1 MGVVLWLPFALVLN
15 LTWGWGD
22 TTTPTLGAHVFLVV
36 GTLWL
41 PALGIA
47 GFAVEA
53 GSERFLRA
61 AVLVAIA
68 GVCFVAT
75 AGVSARL
82 FPSYPQRGPHELVA
96 VGMVLPAILLPLGA
110 MAFWKRLKVP
120 RVVCAYCGG
129 WAVVLLGATVF
140 VFERDLEMK
149 LPLSV
154 QVRRW
159 ERSDIQDFSH
169 YYLRA
174 DGVSSEEAARY
185 AADTGLTQRRG
196 SLECDPAPA
205 GQEPGWAPPAS
216 DQIWARDDRRF
227 QEDRDRFPDG
237 LAGCFT
243 RMAWAAGSLYVCEVC
258 DWGI

>member
-15 LTWGWGD
+15 LTLGWGD
-22 TTTPTLGAHVFLVV
+22 MATPTLGAHVFLAV

-47 GFAVEA
+47 GFAVAA
-53 GSERFLRA
+53 GSERLVRVA
-61 AVLVAIA
+61 ALVAIA

-96 VGMVLPAILLPLGA
+96 VAMVLPAIVLPLSA

-120 RVVCAYCGG
+120 RVVCVYCGG
-129 WAVVLLGATVF
+129 WALALLGATVF

-149 LPLSV
+149 LPLSA

-159 ERSDIQDFSH
+159 ERSDIQDYSN

-174 DGVSSEEAARY
+174 DGVSFEEAARY
-185 AADTGLTQRRG
+185 AAGIGLTQRRG
-196 SLECDPAPA
+196 SLECGPAAPSEE
-205 GQEPGWAPPAS
+205 QGWGPPAH
-216 DQIWARDDRRF
+216 DQIWARDDRKF

-243 RMAWAAGSLYVCEVC
+243 RMAWAANSLYVCEVC